1 MQNLT
6 PLNTIMQKNLKII
19 FTQRDHM
26 RLKFIA
32 LTTLTTLTIS
42 GCVGR
47 PSVNTIREQ
56 QITMDQGNAHLQRA
70 IASQHPVYINSKYIS
85 PPNSAGG
92 VSARYS
98 LRNISAKPI
107 KYITLSLIPYNA
119 VGDIVK
125 SSIGGKTL
133 VLAEFTGP
141 LATMEFT
148 YPTWNNLWYNQT
160 LRCVQLEGIEI
171 IYMDGEIKKI
181 EKSNIGEV
189 FSQSLS
195 NTCKV

>member
-1 MQNLT
+1 
-6 PLNTIMQKNLKII
+6 
-19 FTQRDHM
+19 M
-26 RLKFIA
+26 RLTFIA
-32 LTTLTTLTIS
+32 LATLTIA
-42 GCVGR
+42 GCGGM
-47 PSVNTIREQ
+47 PSANTIRDRQ
-56 QITMDQGNAHLQRA
+56 MTMDQGNPHLQRA
-70 IASQHPVYINSKYIS
+70 ITSQYPVYINSKTIS

-92 VSARYS
+92 VSATYS

-107 KYITLSLIPYNA
+107 KYVTLNLMPYNA

-125 SSIGGKTL
+125 SAIGEKTL
-133 VLAEFTGP
+133 VLAKFTGP
-141 LATMEFT
+141 LAPMEFT
-148 YPTWNNLWYNQT
+148 YPTWNNLWYNQA

-171 IYMDGEIKKI
+171 IFMDGEIKKI